1 METQTML
8 ADQLHASLLDA
19 ADRHN
24 AAQALVWL
32 DACRRL
38 TADAPEPAACRRLFS
53 VANRQ
58 LAALTLL
65 PKAAIKALQAQRVL
79 AAEAWSPGDAG
90 RALLLLR
97 ALAAGADPA
106 LAFDLYRGGDSL
118 EQQAVVKAL
127 ILLPKPETGWRWP
140 PTPAAATWPACS
152 RRWLATT
159 PTRRNSFPISISTSW
174 CSRPCSPARRRGV
187 SPAWNGAGA
196 QSWNTWWPPTP
207 ASDAPPAAACPTT
220 SFSYCKD
227 CIMKMFD
234 PHIHM
239 TSRTTDDYQAM
250 SRAGISVV
258 VEPAFW
264 MGQPRRH
271 VGSFDDYF
279 LSLLGWERFRAA
291 QFGIRHF
298 CTGPQP

>member
-32 DACRRL
+32 EACRRL
-38 TADAPEPAACRRLFS
+38 TAVEPEPAAARRLFS

-65 PKAAIKALQAQRVL
+65 PKAAIKALQAQQVL

-97 ALAAGADPA
+97 ALAAGAGPA

-127 ILLPKPETGWRWP
+127 ILLPRPEGWLALATDASRSHVAGVFQALACDNAYPAQQFPDLNFNQLVLKALFTGA
-140 PTPAAATWPACS
+140 PARHIAGLE
-152 RRWLATT
+152 RRWSPELEQMVAAYAT
-159 PTRRNSFPISISTSW
+159 
-174 CSRPCSPARRRGV
+174 
-187 SPAWNGAGA
+187 
-196 QSWNTWWPPTP
+196 
-207 ASDAPPAAACPTT
+207 
-220 SFSYCKD
+220 
-227 CIMKMFD
+227 
-234 PHIHM
+234 
-239 TSRTTDDYQAM
+239 
-250 SRAGISVV
+250 
-258 VEPAFW
+258 
-264 MGQPRRH
+264 
-271 VGSFDDYF
+271 
-279 LSLLGWERFRAA
+279 ERRAA
-291 QFGIRHF
+291 GRSVSDDVVFLLQGLHHENV
-298 CTGPQP
+298 